1 MVAIVKLVT
10 LDIVTC
16 FFKCMNPF
24 CFTVDARP
32 QCVRDQDCS
41 KKETC
46 HQGSCILACSR
57 IGCGP
62 NANCMSEFHKGIC
75 RCLPGYFGN
84 PDTGCEKGTFTLEKG
99 LWNAWN
105 SFLFHLASISPPP
118 ILSGC
123 SSNNDCP
130 DYTACESRKCINPC
144 AKPNVCAP
152 NANCRVTK
160 HEPICTCPDGYVGSP
175 QLSCSR
181 RKSTNTIYQ
190 TRLRLNSQFN
200 FDIQF

>member
-1 MVAIVKLVT
+1 MHET
-10 LDIVTC
+10 L
-16 FFKCMNPF
+16 
-24 CFTVDARP
+24 
-32 QCVRDQDCS
+32 
-41 KKETC
+41 
-46 HQGSCILACSR
+46 
-57 IGCGP
+57 
-62 NANCMSEFHKGIC
+62 
-75 RCLPGYFGN
+75 
-84 PDTGCEKGTFTLEKG
+84 
-99 LWNAWN
+99 
-105 SFLFHLASISPPP
+105 FLFPLASISPPP

-160 HEPICTCPDGYVGSP
+160 HEPICTCPDGFVGSP

-200 FDIQF
+200 FDIRFNS